1 MDSTKVIINSKPIIK
16 RIVSPAERVIRN
28 DNGQPLSKSVKME
41 DLRKYFH
48 LPIVEVARQL
58 GTCTTALKKIC
69 RKNNISKWPYR
80 QIRSI
85 TKSIQSLEM
94 ASLNDTLS
102 EELRIQYRQQI
113 VTLQNAIDDL
123 IKDPNSIVQLV
134 NMGLS
139 EEALQNLRE
148 SNAAAFGMSAVG
160 GGVGIGGMGFQDDE
174 DELDGVSSS
183 LLQNE
188 SHLHSNYNSNNMLSS
203 SSNNMASAGG
213 SLARQGSGY
222 MLPSAGNGGAT
233 GVLNLL
239 QWPKPS
245 ADVQQIL
252 QAAAQLTTSNE
263 GTSSTSRGKATAK
276 SLKRKAGE
284 LGEDPT
290 ATSLP
295 AGSESNTAE
304 GSNTGPQYF
313 STDGVL
319 DVSQLE
325 GGNLRH
331 KKVEIGETLA
341 ECAFVSEAQRMV
353 FSGPIH
359 LAPLQRKKLRPNIT
373 RKVVPLMEP
382 DIGSNF
388 GIEFIPQFILAIL
401 HTAISSGST
410 GSAQNSPDEMRQ
422 QHDHMPQQ
430 QEQQRTTS
438 PPLDSNHHNNN
449 DNHNSSNTGSSSLH
463 GGGTTTEQ
471 GGAVAHSYPSSGSL
485 SLQQQQQ
492 GGAQPLQAITA
503 AASASSPSAPSVDS
517 NHHYSSTSN
526 GSDSCSSNGHH
537 TEAYTAATSS
547 HLAGSLATSEHHN
560 RGFVQSS

>member
-1 MDSTKVIINSKPIIK
+1 
-16 RIVSPAERVIRN
+16 
-28 DNGQPLSKSVKME
+28 ME

-148 SNAAAFGMSAVG
+148 SNAAAFGISAAG

-188 SHLHSNYNSNNMLSS
+188 SHLHSNYNSNNMLSSS

-410 GSAQNSPDEMRQ
+410 GSAQNAPDEMRQ

-430 QEQQRTTS
+430 QEQQRTTC

-449 DNHNSSNTGSSSLH
+449 NNHNSSNTGSSSLH
-463 GGGTTTEQ
+463 GGGTTAEQ

-503 AASASSPSAPSVDS
+503 AAVSASSPSAPSVDS

-526 GSDSCSSNGHH
+526 GSDSGSGSSNGHH

-547 HLAGSLATSEHHN
+547 HIAGSLATSEHHN